1 METRDTGTQ
10 HKLRMPPE
18 LKEKLFVSAKEMNR
32 SLNAEIVDRLEKSFD
47 ALSPESEEAIK
58 KLHKELREDLIAQ
71 SYKVAKHRYEE
82 RRLIALDQMY
92 IRFDLQ
98 AASHRFLIKKIEN
111 GTFIGEYETNPID
124 QVLIKH
130 KILAANAQ
138 EQVDQVKAEMKRIYK
153 ESNIDPRFAYDNELQ
168 SLIKIIEEKPPE

>member
-1 METRDTGTQ
+1 
-10 HKLRMPPE
+10 
-18 LKEKLFVSAKEMNR
+18 
-32 SLNAEIVDRLEKSFD
+32 
-47 ALSPESEEAIK
+47 
-58 KLHKELREDLIAQ
+58 
-71 SYKVAKHRYEE
+71 
-82 RRLIALDQMY
+82 
-92 IRFDLQ
+92 
-98 AASHRFLIKKIEN
+98 LIKKIEN

-168 SLIKIIEEKPPE
+168 SLIKIIEEGYLKIK